1 MPRQKPDSGDSVS
14 SISVRIAS
22 TTDVPAIIS
31 LANAA
36 FAIET
41 FLEGTRTDQER
52 MAEMMQSGAFLVA
65 EDTQGT
71 ILASVYIELRGDRG
85 YFGMLAVDPAHQGS
99 GLGRL
104 MTAAAEDHCRQR
116 GCKQMDLTVLT
127 LRPELPGLY
136 GKLGYVETRR
146 EPFLPPR
153 KLKPGVEC
161 ECIVMSKAL

>member
-85 YFGMLAVDPAHQGS
+85 ILGCWRWIPRIKEVDSDG
-99 GLGRL
+99 
-104 MTAAAEDHCRQR
+104 
-116 GCKQMDLTVLT
+116 
-127 LRPELPGLY
+127 
-136 GKLGYVETRR
+136 
-146 EPFLPPR
+146 
-153 KLKPGVEC
+153 
-161 ECIVMSKAL
+161 